1 MSDMGAPPRQG
12 PEADPTCP
20 VCSKPVK
27 AGSLVVSRH
36 GEVVHVRCV
45 TEVLDSKAV
54 QQANRAATLLE
65 RMTQFPTC
73 VLCHEPIRG
82 DYVRR
87 QNGKAVHVNCSPPPI
102 GRQRPPA

>member
-1 MSDMGAPPRQG
+1 MSDMGAPSRQA

-20 VCSKPVK
+20 VCSRSVKP
-27 AGSLVVSRH
+27 GSLVVSRH

-65 RMTQFPTC
+65 RMTRFPMC
-73 VLCHEPIRG
+73 VVCHEPIRG
-82 DYVRR
+82 DYLRR
-87 QNGKAVHVNCSPPPI
+87 HDGKAAHVRCPESD
-102 GRQRPPA
+102 

>member
-1 MSDMGAPPRQG
+1 MSDMGAPSRQA

-20 VCSKPVK
+20 VCSRSVKP
-27 AGSLVVSRH
+27 GSLVVSRH

-65 RMTQFPTC
+65 RMTQLPTC
-73 VLCHEPIRG
+73 VVCHAPIRG

-87 QNGKAVHVNCSPPPI
+87 RDGKAVHVTC
-102 GRQRPPA
+102 PAAKG